1 MGKIKGKS
9 VEPVGESMT
18 GVELNPGKDSFPGSR
33 CGSIGKRRGSIVGG
47 SKGAGVVEGTGGIS
61 IAGEHLGSQQ
71 GKVR

>member
-1 MGKIKGKS
+1 MGRVKLNS
-9 VEPVGESMT
+9 GE
-18 GVELNPGKDSFPGSR
+18 DSFAGSR

-71 GKVR
+71 GKVK

>member
-1 MGKIKGKS
+1 MGKFKGKS

-18 GVELNPGKDSFPGSR
+18 GVELNPGQDSFPGSR